1 MGLSEEQIQR
11 YSRHILLPGVGG
23 VGQERLLASSVLLAF
38 SAAEENAALVALT
51 YLSAAGVGRI
61 GWSPLDE
68 AGGGDGQGGE
78 SPLSSFLGISLEDG
92 LRSLNP
98 DSRLVSYRPGEG
110 VGEDFDALVWL
121 GDESTG
127 DYEALKSTG
136 KFVIRGASRDEAGEI
151 LEGPGVFGKPGV
163 TSTGG
168 DSPSMATQGA
178 LGAWLAARVLR
189 YLVDGMD
196 TVGSTSQARFDLSHG
211 FIEAR
216 ANLS

>member
-23 VGQERLLASSVLLAF
+23 AGQERLLASSVLLAF

-61 GWSPLDE
+61 GWCPLDE
-68 AGGGDGQGGE
+68 ADE
-78 SPLSSFLGISLEDG
+78 FKEKSPLTTFLGDSLEDG

-98 DSRLVSYRPGEG
+98 DSRLVSYRPGEE

-151 LEGPGVFGKPGV
+151 FEGPGVFGKPGV
-163 TSTGG
+163 SPHDGESSTV
-168 DSPSMATQGA
+168 AAQGA

>member
-61 GWSPLDE
+61 GWCPLDE
-68 AGGGDGQGGE
+68 ADE
-78 SPLSSFLGISLEDG
+78 FKEKSPLTDFLGSSLEDG

-98 DSRLVSYRPGEG
+98 DSSLVPYRPGEG
-110 VGEDFDALVWL
+110 AGEDFDALLRL
-121 GDESTG
+121 GDEAG
-127 DYEALKSTG
+127 ADFE
-136 KFVIRGASRDEAGEI
+136 KFDVAARFTLRGVSAGEAGEI

-163 TSTGG
+163 TSAGG